1 VNLGLRC
8 QGLILIRQNQNVS
21 TTFPK
26 IWSHN
31 KIGRT
36 PDVAIGESIRFTDAG
51 DSALLARLAEP
62 PAVHRRLGRV
72 FKFNEPF
79 PFHM

>member
-1 VNLGLRC
+1 MC
-8 QGLILIRQNQNVS
+8 QPL
-21 TTFPK
+21 FPK
-26 IWSHN
+26 FGLTI
-31 KIGRT
+31 KLGT